1 MKIATIVAQ
10 VLVGLEFVVF
20 GLNPF
25 LHFLPAT
32 LPPGLGG
39 QFLSI
44 LFESKY
50 VLFVAAVQ
58 VISAAALSVN
68 HSMPRAL
75 TPPGAGL
82 VRSLSL
88 RRPSVLLGLHRGGGK
103 EVPAGVPLL
112 IYHM

>member
-1 MKIATIVAQ
+1 MKIATIIAQ
-10 VLVGLEFVVF
+10 VLVGMEFVVF

-50 VLFVAAVQ
+50 VLFVGAVQ
-58 VISAAALSVN
+58 VIGGALLMINRYVSLG
-68 HSMPRAL
+68 L
-75 TPPGAGL
+75 TLLAGVVFNIFLFYGL
-82 VRSLSL
+82 V
-88 RRPSVLLGLHRGGGK
+88 GHAGW
-103 EVPAGVPLL
+103 EAGVVEGVFWVFFFFR
-112 IYHM
+112 YQK